1 MARVDGS
8 DDEKNRILYGLHAVR
23 EALRAGSR
31 PLQRLLVLRADGQFA
46 DLVSLARAKSVPV
59 HIEPRPAIDRMVPH
73 GNHQGVVGIVAAKA
87 YSEKDDILAFAKSQ
101 QQPPLLVILDGVE
114 DPYNLGAVLRTSEA
128 AGVHGVILPER
139 RSVGLTALVAKA
151 SAGAL
156 DHMHVARVRNLSR
169 TIEGLQQ
176 AGMWVYGFAPAS
188 PKNYTALDYRGP
200 VALVLGGEEKGIR
213 HGVMEKCDDTV
224 HIPMCGH
231 VASLN
236 VSAAAAVALF
246 EVIRQRR
253 TPHR

>member
-8 DDEKNRILYGLHAVR
+8 DDKNGVLYGLHAVR

-31 PLQRLLVLRADGQFA
+31 PLQRLLVLRTDGQFS

-59 HIEPRPAIDRMVPH
+59 HIEPRPAIDRMVPR

-87 YSEKDDILAFAKSQ
+87 YSEEDDILVFAKSQ
-101 QQPPLLVILDGVE
+101 QQPLLLLLDGVE

-169 TIEGLQQ
+169 TIERLQQ
-176 AGMWVYGFAPAS
+176 EGMWVYGFAPAS
-188 PKNYTALDYRGP
+188 PKSYTVLDYRGP
-200 VALVLGGEEKGIR
+200 VALVLGGEGKGIR
-213 HGVMEKCDDTV
+213 RGVLEKCDDTV

-236 VSAAAAVALF
+236 VSAAAAIALF
-246 EVIRQRR
+246 EVVRQRR
-253 TPHR
+253 ILCR